1 MLVKTKYFDEVEI
14 ADDKVIT
21 LVHPIYGFE
30 EYHHFIMLND
40 TEIGEEFTWFQ
51 SLDDKDIC
59 FVMANLGYSI
69 PSYQPSLPEEIIK
82 LLDVKSV
89 EDDLYYFGI
98 MVIQDNFQESTIN
111 LKSPVVINHNTHTGA
126 QVILDEDFPLRKRI
140 SELEGED

>member
-21 LVHPIYGFE
+21 LAHPIYGFE
-30 EYHHFIMLND
+30 EYHHFVMLND

-69 PSYQPSLPEEIIK
+69 PAYRPSLPEEVIK
-82 LLDVKSV
+82 LLNAKSV

-111 LKSPVVINHNTHTGA
+111 LKSPVVINHNTHIGA